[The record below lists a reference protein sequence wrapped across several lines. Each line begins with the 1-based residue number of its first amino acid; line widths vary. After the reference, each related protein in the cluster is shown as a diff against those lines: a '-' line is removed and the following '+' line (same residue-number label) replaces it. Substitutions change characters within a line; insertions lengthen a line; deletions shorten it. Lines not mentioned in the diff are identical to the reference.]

1 MPLNILN
8 SIDELL
14 IPHESPNALI
24 NAKKKEIKQLQ
35 NELAQSENI
44 FEGKYMIEHKL
55 INEYETEL
63 ALNKKLQLLREEK
76 QVFKQK
82 SIEINRK
89 KVKNTSIQA

>member
-1 MPLNILN
+1 
-8 SIDELL
+8 
-14 IPHESPNALI
+14 
-24 NAKKKEIKQLQ
+24 
-35 NELAQSENI
+35 
-44 FEGKYMIEHKL
+44 MIEHKL

-89 KVKNTSIQA
+89 KVINTSIQA